1 MKVALIILGLLLGAF
16 GGVIAYRAL
25 YLEPPA
31 AVVIT
36 NTDVREVPNTMRVV
50 GGVVLMVGGA
60 TLAFLAARKRTR

>member
-60 TLAFLAARKRTR
+60 TLAFLAARKRAK

>member
-25 YLEPPA
+25 YLEPPT

>member
-1 MKVALIILGLLLGAF
+1 MKVALIILGLLLGAC

>member
-1 MKVALIILGLLLGAF
+1 MKALLIIAGIILAAF

-36 NTDVREVPNTMRVV
+36 NTDVRELPNTMRVV
-50 GGVVLMVGGA
+50 GGVALMVGGA
-60 TLAFLAARKRTR
+60 ALAFLAARKRAR